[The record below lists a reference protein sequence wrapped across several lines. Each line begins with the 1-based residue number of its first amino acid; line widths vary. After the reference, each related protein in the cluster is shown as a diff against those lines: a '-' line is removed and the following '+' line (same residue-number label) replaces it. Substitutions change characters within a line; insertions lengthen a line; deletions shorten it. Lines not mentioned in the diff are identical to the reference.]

1 MNVWQ
6 VRSIKGWASGCTAWE
21 KKIRFITGTINKV
34 RFIGLVLC
42 YLKRVNKNKC
52 SGTANTRKITE
63 VTTMTTALTV
73 SFILIGIIGFL
84 QVADDLNVWV
94 RIDKL
99 CKKAQAVK

>member
-1 MNVWQ
+1 
-6 VRSIKGWASGCTAWE
+6 
-21 KKIRFITGTINKV
+21 
-34 RFIGLVLC
+34 
-42 YLKRVNKNKC
+42 
-52 SGTANTRKITE
+52 
-63 VTTMTTALTV
+63 MTTALTV